1 MEKKAA
7 RVFLIFFLIGIGAGI
22 VAGWLFGKVAV
33 PPGEHAQE
41 RSASMQVP
49 EQQSPISPQQ
59 LEQPA
64 SITVYFG
71 DERAMY
77 LHAEQRIVK
86 DSEADLAAVVI
97 GELIRGPEGQGL
109 VRTMPQNAR
118 LRRVWVEE
126 GVAYVDFSREFQT
139 EHWGGSTGDTFT

>member
-1 MEKKAA
+1 M
-7 RVFLIFFLIGIGAGI
+7 
-22 VAGWLFGKVAV
+22 AV
-33 PPGEHAQE
+33 PPGEHARE
-41 RSASMQVP
+41 KCFDAGARTA
-49 EQQSPISPQQ
+49 SPISPQQ

-109 VRTMPQNAR
+109 SGLCRRMPAC
-118 LRRVWVEE
+118 VES
-126 GVAYVDFSREFQT
+126 G
-139 EHWGGSTGDTFT
+139 